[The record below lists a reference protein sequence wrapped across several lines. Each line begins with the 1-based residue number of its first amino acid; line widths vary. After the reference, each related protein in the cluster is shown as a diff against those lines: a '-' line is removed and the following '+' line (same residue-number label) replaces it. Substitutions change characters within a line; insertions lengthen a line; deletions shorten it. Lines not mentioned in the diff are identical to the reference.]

1 MRCRN
6 RERRNEMKFTDWLI
20 LIVLVLLA
28 IGGGIWS
35 GYMAYIEQSNKIMLN
50 NYLKS
55 NTPKNNPTPLC
66 GGERIYY
73 DRTRKATKNA
83 FILYLPILVS

>member
-1 MRCRN
+1 MPCRS

-28 IGGGIWS
+28 IGGCIWS

-55 NTPKNNPTPLC
+55 NTP
-66 GGERIYY
+66 
-73 DRTRKATKNA
+73 
-83 FILYLPILVS
+83 